1 MATGKNGSVV
11 RRKSAEDSKSGPLQ
25 HQQQVHDA
33 LRSFR
38 IIMSSVRRHF
48 RWIEEQCGI
57 SGAQLWALGQ
67 IQQTPN
73 CKVSNLAAAMSIH
86 QSTAS
91 NLVEKL
97 ESKGLIEKRRDQPDQ
112 RVVRLCLTGA
122 GEKVMSRAPMP
133 FDGLLPN
140 ALSALP
146 AASLNNLNL
155 SLIELLEHMAIKDST
170 AATTPLSDID

>member
-1 MATGKNGSVV
+1 M
-11 RRKSAEDSKSGPLQ
+11 P

-57 SGAQLWALGQ
+57 SGAQLWALGK
-67 IQQTPN
+67 IRQTPS
-73 CKVSNLAAAMSIH
+73 CKVSDLASAMSIH

-91 NLVEKL
+91 NLIEKL
-97 ESKGLIEKRRDQPDQ
+97 ESRGLIEKKRDQPDQ
-112 RVVRLCLTGA
+112 RVVRLSLTAA
-122 GEKVMSRAPMP
+122 GEEIMQRAPMP

-140 ALSALP
+140 ALNSLP
-146 AASLNNLNL
+146 AESLNALNL
-155 SLIELLEHMAIKDST
+155 ALAELMEHMAIKDSK
-170 AATTPLSDID
+170 AAKTPLSYID